1 MHFMLTTVSSMVKER
16 LQKHDRDEIPIH
28 GER

>member
-28 GER
+28 GKR